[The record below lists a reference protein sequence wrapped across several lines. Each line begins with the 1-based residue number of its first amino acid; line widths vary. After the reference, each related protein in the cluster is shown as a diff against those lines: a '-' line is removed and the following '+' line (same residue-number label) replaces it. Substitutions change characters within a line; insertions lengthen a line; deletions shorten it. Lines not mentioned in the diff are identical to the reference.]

1 MTIPVKPLQ
10 ETIMQ
15 EIIDWID
22 RENERHDMV
31 IKGRKKGLLG
41 GYLLFESRL
50 SIPKRPCTGSAED
63 GAGGL

>member
-1 MTIPVKPLQ
+1 
-10 ETIMQ
+10 MQ